1 MFGREKEQNILTQRD
16 GAEKVIFG
24 IVFTIIS
31 IQILTILIPLGFML
45 MNSFKGRMEFNVT
58 NLWTPP
64 KKWLFKNWGES
75 FKYLVVGDS
84 KATEVSFIGMVWNSL
99 WQTCVRATILSLTPM
114 LVGYVYARY
123 DFYGK
128 KAVMAV
134 HLFTMTLPLFGSGGA
149 YMKFIHDVGLFDSP
163 LYFILTSW
171 NGRSPSVFIYSA
183 AFTGLSPAYKEAA
196 ELDGASRLQRM
207 WYIEV
212 PHLRKIVAI
221 QLIMAMGGIVK
232 SDFGMFWFL
241 PKFEGNSA
249 LELKKAVEVL
259 DVRIYRLVNDP
270 RIKTDY
276 SKATAIGLIQSFV
289 GMTIMLITNWIVKK
303 LDEESAF
310 I

>member
-16 GAEKVIFG
+16 GVEKVIFG

-64 KKWLFKNWGES
+64 KNWLFKNWGES

-183 AFTGLSPAYKEAA
+183 AFTGLSHAYKEAA
-196 ELDGASRLQRM
+196 ELDGASRLRIFFSIEARM
-207 WYIEV
+207 TAPIFWTFFINNT
-212 PHLRKIVAI
+212 
-221 QLIMAMGGIVK
+221 
-232 SDFGMFWFL
+232 FGLWNDYLNVLLYQPSFTNLSTGLYLFGT
-241 PKFEGNSA
+241 KFEKSGNMHTP
-249 LELKKAVEVL
+249 
-259 DVRIYRLVNDP
+259 IYWC
-270 RIKTDY
+270 
-276 SKATAIGLIQSFV
+276 GLIIGSIPPLVLF
-289 GMTIMLITNWIVKK
+289 GFSSDLIFKNMALGGLKG
-303 LDEESAF
+303 
-310 I
+310 

>member
-1 MFGREKEQNILTQRD
+1 MFGKEKEQNILTQRD
-16 GAEKVIFG
+16 GVEKVIFG
-24 IVFTIIS
+24 VMFAIIS
-31 IQILTILIPLGFML
+31 LQILTILIPLGFML

-58 NLWTPP
+58 NLWTAP

-84 KATEVSFIGMVWNSL
+84 KATEVTFIGMVWNSL

-183 AFTGLSPAYKEAA
+183 AFTGLSHAYKEAA
-196 ELDGASRLQRM
+196 ELDGASRLRIFFAIEARM
-207 WYIEV
+207 TAPIFWTFFINNT
-212 PHLRKIVAI
+212 
-221 QLIMAMGGIVK
+221 
-232 SDFGMFWFL
+232 FGLWNDYLNVLLYQPSFTNLSTGLYLFGT
-241 PKFEGNSA
+241 KFEKSGNMHTP
-249 LELKKAVEVL
+249 
-259 DVRIYRLVNDP
+259 IYWC
-270 RIKTDY
+270 
-276 SKATAIGLIQSFV
+276 GLIIGSIPPLVLF
-289 GMTIMLITNWIVKK
+289 GFSSDLIFKNMALGGLKG
-303 LDEESAF
+303 
-310 I
+310 

>member
-149 YMKFIHDVGLFDSP
+149 YMKFIHDIGLFDSP

-183 AFTGLSPAYKEAA
+183 AFTGLSHAYKEAA
-196 ELDGASRLQRM
+196 ELDGASRLRIFFAIEARM
-207 WYIEV
+207 TAPIFWTFFINNT
-212 PHLRKIVAI
+212 
-221 QLIMAMGGIVK
+221 
-232 SDFGMFWFL
+232 FGLWNDYLNVLLYQPSFTNLSTGLYLFGT
-241 PKFEGNSA
+241 KFEKSGNMHTP
-249 LELKKAVEVL
+249 
-259 DVRIYRLVNDP
+259 IYWC
-270 RIKTDY
+270 
-276 SKATAIGLIQSFV
+276 GLIIGSIPPLVLF
-289 GMTIMLITNWIVKK
+289 GFSSDLIFKNMALGGLKG
-303 LDEESAF
+303 
-310 I
+310 

>member
-58 NLWTPP
+58 NLWTLP
-64 KKWLFKNWGES
+64 KNWLFKNWGES

-183 AFTGLSPAYKEAA
+183 AFTGLSHAYKEAA
-196 ELDGASRLQRM
+196 ELDGASRLRIFFSIEARM
-207 WYIEV
+207 TAPIFWTFFINNT
-212 PHLRKIVAI
+212 
-221 QLIMAMGGIVK
+221 
-232 SDFGMFWFL
+232 FGLWNDYLNVLLYQPSFTNLSTGLYLFGT
-241 PKFEGNSA
+241 KFEKSGNMHTP
-249 LELKKAVEVL
+249 
-259 DVRIYRLVNDP
+259 IYWC
-270 RIKTDY
+270 
-276 SKATAIGLIQSFV
+276 GLIIGSIPPLVLF
-289 GMTIMLITNWIVKK
+289 GFSSDLIFKNMALGGLKG
-303 LDEESAF
+303 
-310 I
+310 

>member
-183 AFTGLSPAYKEAA
+183 AFTGLSHAYKEAA
-196 ELDGASRLQRM
+196 ELDGASRLRIFFAIEARM
-207 WYIEV
+207 TAPIFWTFFINNT
-212 PHLRKIVAI
+212 
-221 QLIMAMGGIVK
+221 
-232 SDFGMFWFL
+232 FGLWNDYLNVLLYQPSFTNLSTGLYLFGT
-241 PKFEGNSA
+241 KFEKSGNMHTP
-249 LELKKAVEVL
+249 
-259 DVRIYRLVNDP
+259 IYWC
-270 RIKTDY
+270 
-276 SKATAIGLIQSFV
+276 GLIIGSIPPLVLF
-289 GMTIMLITNWIVKK
+289 GFSSDLIFKNMALGGLKG
-303 LDEESAF
+303 
-310 I
+310 

>member
-58 NLWTPP
+58 NLWTAP

-99 WQTCVRATILSLTPM
+99 WQTCVRASILSLTPM

-149 YMKFIHDVGLFDSP
+149 YMKFIHDIGLFDSP

-183 AFTGLSPAYKEAA
+183 AFTGLSHAYKEAA
-196 ELDGASRLQRM
+196 ELDGASRLRIFFSIEARM
-207 WYIEV
+207 TAPIFWTFFINNT
-212 PHLRKIVAI
+212 
-221 QLIMAMGGIVK
+221 
-232 SDFGMFWFL
+232 FGLWNDYLNVLLYQPSFTNLSTGLYLFGT
-241 PKFEGNSA
+241 KFEKSGNMHTP
-249 LELKKAVEVL
+249 
-259 DVRIYRLVNDP
+259 IYWC
-270 RIKTDY
+270 
-276 SKATAIGLIQSFV
+276 GLIIGSIPPLVLF
-289 GMTIMLITNWIVKK
+289 GFSSDLIFKNMALGGLKG
-303 LDEESAF
+303 
-310 I
+310 

>member
-134 HLFTMTLPLFGSGGA
+134 HLFTMTLPMFGSGGA
-149 YMKFIHDVGLFDSP
+149 YMKFIHDIGLFDSP

-183 AFTGLSPAYKEAA
+183 AFTGLSHAYKEAA
-196 ELDGASRLQRM
+196 ELDGASRLRIFFSIEARM
-207 WYIEV
+207 TAPIFWTFFINNT
-212 PHLRKIVAI
+212 
-221 QLIMAMGGIVK
+221 
-232 SDFGMFWFL
+232 FGLWNDYLNVLLYQPSFTNLSTGLYLFGT
-241 PKFEGNSA
+241 KFEKSGNMHTP
-249 LELKKAVEVL
+249 
-259 DVRIYRLVNDP
+259 IYWC
-270 RIKTDY
+270 
-276 SKATAIGLIQSFV
+276 GLIIGSIPPLVLF
-289 GMTIMLITNWIVKK
+289 GFSSDLIFKNMALGGLKG
-303 LDEESAF
+303 
-310 I
+310 

>member
-16 GAEKVIFG
+16 SVEKVIFG

-58 NLWTPP
+58 NLWTAP

-149 YMKFIHDVGLFDSP
+149 YMKFIHDIGLFDSP

-183 AFTGLSPAYKEAA
+183 AFAALSNAYKEAA
-196 ELDGASRLQRM
+196 ELDGASRLRIFFSIEARM
-207 WYIEV
+207 TAPIFWTFFINNT
-212 PHLRKIVAI
+212 
-221 QLIMAMGGIVK
+221 
-232 SDFGMFWFL
+232 FGLWNDYLNVLLYQPSFTNLSTGLYLFGT
-241 PKFEGNSA
+241 KFEKSGNMHTP
-249 LELKKAVEVL
+249 
-259 DVRIYRLVNDP
+259 IYWC
-270 RIKTDY
+270 
-276 SKATAIGLIQSFV
+276 GLIIGSIPPLVLF
-289 GMTIMLITNWIVKK
+289 GFSSDLIFKNMALGGLKG
-303 LDEESAF
+303 
-310 I
+310 

>member
-1 MFGREKEQNILTQRD
+1 MFRREKEQNILTQRD

-58 NLWTPP
+58 NLWTAP
-64 KKWLFKNWGES
+64 KNWLFKNWGES

-183 AFTGLSPAYKEAA
+183 AFTGLSHAYKEAA
-196 ELDGASRLQRM
+196 ELDGASRLRIFFSIEARM
-207 WYIEV
+207 TAPIFWTFFINNT
-212 PHLRKIVAI
+212 
-221 QLIMAMGGIVK
+221 
-232 SDFGMFWFL
+232 FGLWNDYLNVLLYQPSFTNLSTGLYLFGT
-241 PKFEGNSA
+241 KFEKSGNMHTP
-249 LELKKAVEVL
+249 
-259 DVRIYRLVNDP
+259 IYWC
-270 RIKTDY
+270 
-276 SKATAIGLIQSFV
+276 GLIIGSIPPLVLF
-289 GMTIMLITNWIVKK
+289 GFSSDLIFKNMALGGLKG
-303 LDEESAF
+303 
-310 I
+310 

>member
-64 KKWLFKNWGES
+64 KNWLFKNWGES
-75 FKYLVVGDS
+75 FEYLVVGDS

-99 WQTCVRATILSLTPM
+99 WQTCVRATILALTPM

-183 AFTGLSPAYKEAA
+183 AFAGLSHAYKEAA
-196 ELDGASRLQRM
+196 ELDGASRLRIFFSIEARM
-207 WYIEV
+207 TAPIFWTFFINNT
-212 PHLRKIVAI
+212 
-221 QLIMAMGGIVK
+221 
-232 SDFGMFWFL
+232 FGLWNDYLNVLLYQPSFTNLSTGLYLFGT
-241 PKFEGNSA
+241 KFEKSGNMHTP
-249 LELKKAVEVL
+249 
-259 DVRIYRLVNDP
+259 IYWC
-270 RIKTDY
+270 
-276 SKATAIGLIQSFV
+276 GLIIGSIPPLVLF
-289 GMTIMLITNWIVKK
+289 GFSSDLIFKNMALGGLKG
-303 LDEESAF
+303 
-310 I
+310 

>member
-58 NLWTPP
+58 NLWTAP
-64 KKWLFKNWGES
+64 KNWLFKNWGES

-183 AFTGLSPAYKEAA
+183 AFTGLSHAYKEAA
-196 ELDGASRLQRM
+196 ELDGASRLRIFFSIEARM
-207 WYIEV
+207 TAPIFWTFFINNT
-212 PHLRKIVAI
+212 
-221 QLIMAMGGIVK
+221 
-232 SDFGMFWFL
+232 FGLWNDYLNVLLYQPSFTNLSTGLYLFGT
-241 PKFEGNSA
+241 KFEKSGNMHTP
-249 LELKKAVEVL
+249 
-259 DVRIYRLVNDP
+259 IYWC
-270 RIKTDY
+270 
-276 SKATAIGLIQSFV
+276 GLIIGSIPPLVLF
-289 GMTIMLITNWIVKK
+289 GFSSDLIFKNMALGGLKG
-303 LDEESAF
+303 
-310 I
+310 

>member
-1 MFGREKEQNILTQRD
+1 MFGRKKEQNVLTQRD

-123 DFYGK
+123 NFYGK

-183 AFTGLSPAYKEAA
+183 AFTGLSHAYKEAA
-196 ELDGASRLQRM
+196 ELDGASRLRIFFSIEARM
-207 WYIEV
+207 TAPIFWTFFINNT
-212 PHLRKIVAI
+212 
-221 QLIMAMGGIVK
+221 
-232 SDFGMFWFL
+232 FGLWNDYLNVLLYQPSFTNLSTGLYLFGT
-241 PKFEGNSA
+241 KFEKSGNMHTP
-249 LELKKAVEVL
+249 
-259 DVRIYRLVNDP
+259 IYWC
-270 RIKTDY
+270 
-276 SKATAIGLIQSFV
+276 GLIIGSIPPLVLF
-289 GMTIMLITNWIVKK
+289 GFSSDLIFKNMALGGLKG
-303 LDEESAF
+303 
-310 I
+310 

>member
-1 MFGREKEQNILTQRD
+1 MFRREKEQNILTQRD

-58 NLWTPP
+58 NLWTAP

-149 YMKFIHDVGLFDSP
+149 YMKFIHDIGLFDSP

-183 AFTGLSPAYKEAA
+183 AFTGLSHAYKEAA
-196 ELDGASRLQRM
+196 ELDGASRLRIFFSIEARM
-207 WYIEV
+207 TAPIFWTFFINNT
-212 PHLRKIVAI
+212 
-221 QLIMAMGGIVK
+221 
-232 SDFGMFWFL
+232 FGLWNDYLNVLLYQPSFTNLSTGLYLFGT
-241 PKFEGNSA
+241 KFEKSGNMHTP
-249 LELKKAVEVL
+249 
-259 DVRIYRLVNDP
+259 IYWC
-270 RIKTDY
+270 
-276 SKATAIGLIQSFV
+276 GLIIGSIPPLVLF
-289 GMTIMLITNWIVKK
+289 GFSSDLIFKNMALGGLKG
-303 LDEESAF
+303 
-310 I
+310 

>member
-16 GAEKVIFG
+16 GVEKVIFG

-31 IQILTILIPLGFML
+31 IHILTILIPLAFML

-183 AFTGLSPAYKEAA
+183 AFTGLSHAYKEAA
-196 ELDGASRLQRM
+196 ELDGASRLRIFFSIEARM
-207 WYIEV
+207 TAPIFWTFFINNT
-212 PHLRKIVAI
+212 
-221 QLIMAMGGIVK
+221 
-232 SDFGMFWFL
+232 FGLWNDYLNVLLYQPSFTNLSTGLYLFGT
-241 PKFEGNSA
+241 KFEKSGNMHTP
-249 LELKKAVEVL
+249 
-259 DVRIYRLVNDP
+259 IYWC
-270 RIKTDY
+270 
-276 SKATAIGLIQSFV
+276 GLIIGSIPPLVLF
-289 GMTIMLITNWIVKK
+289 GFSSDLIFKNMALGGLKG
-303 LDEESAF
+303 
-310 I
+310 

>member
-64 KKWLFKNWGES
+64 KNWLFKNWGES

-99 WQTCVRATILSLTPM
+99 WQTCVRATILALTPM

-183 AFTGLSPAYKEAA
+183 AFAGLSHAYKEAA
-196 ELDGASRLQRM
+196 ELDGASRLRIFFSIEARM
-207 WYIEV
+207 TAPIFWTFFINNT
-212 PHLRKIVAI
+212 
-221 QLIMAMGGIVK
+221 
-232 SDFGMFWFL
+232 FGLWNDYLNVLLYQPSFTNLSTGLYLFGT
-241 PKFEGNSA
+241 KFETSGNMHTP
-249 LELKKAVEVL
+249 
-259 DVRIYRLVNDP
+259 IYWC
-270 RIKTDY
+270 
-276 SKATAIGLIQSFV
+276 GLIIGSIPPLVLF
-289 GMTIMLITNWIVKK
+289 GFSSDLIFKNMALGGLKG
-303 LDEESAF
+303 
-310 I
+310 

>member
-1 MFGREKEQNILTQRD
+1 MFRREKEQNILTQRD

-128 KAVMAV
+128 KTVMAV

-183 AFTGLSPAYKEAA
+183 AFTGLSHAYKEAA
-196 ELDGASRLQRM
+196 ELDGASRLRIFFSIEARM
-207 WYIEV
+207 TAPIFWTFFIHNTFV
-212 PHLRKIVAI
+212 
-221 QLIMAMGGIVK
+221 GIVWILIGFDIQK
-232 SDFGMFWFL
+232 HGAWR
-241 PKFEGNSA
+241 
-249 LELKKAVEVL
+249 LERLIKKK
-259 DVRIYRLVNDP
+259 IYLEE
-270 RIKTDY
+270 
-276 SKATAIGLIQSFV
+276 
-289 GMTIMLITNWIVKK
+289 K
-303 LDEESAF
+303 L
-310 I
+310 